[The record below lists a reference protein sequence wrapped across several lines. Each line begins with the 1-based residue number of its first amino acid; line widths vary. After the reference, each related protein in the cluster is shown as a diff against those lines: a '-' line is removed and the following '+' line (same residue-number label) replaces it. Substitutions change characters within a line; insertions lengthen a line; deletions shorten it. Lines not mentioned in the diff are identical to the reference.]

1 MLRKRTGA
9 RALPPRRGGRLS
21 RPYHEPTG
29 TLPSTQV
36 LIVLMA
42 GFVVLGIVAGFAWAQ
57 DRQLRGGLLEQR
69 VEAMQREDWIP
80 IDEIPTALVDA
91 FVTVVQPGFERGRTL
106 QRPRDEGQTVPRR
119 LVRQIHM
126 LGSGMG
132 GEARERFMAPVLE
145 QRLNRSQQLELF
157 LNRVYLGR
165 ANDFP
170 VYGIHGAAEEYL
182 GKHPRELSLGESATL
197 AGLLLPPMI
206 ERPDERPGAVG
217 VRRNEVLRALLAEGR
232 ISPEEYQQAISERLA
247 FQPGLR
253 DMPMSRPLPL
263 PDPDAVIRLPPAFRP
278 DPADLEV
285 SPD

>member
-1 MLRKRTGA
+1 MLRNRTGA
-9 RALPPRRGGRLS
+9 RARPPRRGGRLS
-21 RPYHEPTG
+21 RPHQEPTG

-42 GFVVLGIVAGFAWAQ
+42 GFLVLGIVAGFAWSQ
-57 DRQLRGGLLEQR
+57 DRLLRGGILQQR
-69 VEAMQREDWIP
+69 AEAMQREDWVP
-80 IDEIPTALVDA
+80 LEEIPAAVVDA
-91 FVTVVQPGFERGRTL
+91 FMTVVQPGFEQGRTL

-119 LVRQIHM
+119 LVRQVHM
-126 LGSGMG
+126 LGSGMA

-145 QRLNRSQQLELF
+145 QRLSRRQQLELF

-165 ANDFP
+165 ASDFP
-170 VYGIHGAAEEYL
+170 LYGIHGAAAEYL
-182 GKHPRELSLGESATL
+182 GKHPRELTLGESATL

-217 VRRNEVLRALLAEGR
+217 ARRNEVLRALLQEGR

-253 DMPMSRPLPL
+253 DLPMSRPLPL
-263 PDPDAVIRLPPAFRP
+263 PDPGAVIRLPPEFRP
-278 DPADLEV
+278 DPADLEET
-285 SPD
+285 PD